1 MKNQKTSIKE
11 FGCQG
16 DCIGFNN
23 GMETKHSIV
32 QLREILGKSQRDFLQ
47 DVSGTYIGAVERGR
61 SKVSA
66 TLSGKIQEAYGAW
79 IAPGQDRKKVFEAFG
94 PEWEDAQKAVEGW
107 KRGEVLFVDDYGSIK
122 DLEDAINYEEKRLQ
136 GKKTIK
142 SLLLMSEYP
151 PHLKKYGKG
160 SYERFLE
167 YKGGTKENLHA
178 GHVREKG
185 RQQLM
190 ELMKIAWECI
200 GDDLEAELKLFLSL
214 RNALHKTMQENEGLE
229 RKVKARYMWKLESIM
244 EFCPGPYNG
253 IFKDAAELNE
263 SCGFPSQ
270 ILYGNSA
277 EVNEMLAKLG
287 CDPDMMSFF
296 DSLPVPVSYENFK
309 DWRASGMGVDEWR
322 EYYAAV
328 KEEIIS
334 AARD

>member
-1 MKNQKTSIKE
+1 MMVLMGSNK
-11 FGCQG
+11 
-16 DCIGFNN
+16 
-23 GMETKHSIV
+23 GMEKKHSIV
-32 QLREILGKSQRDFLQ
+32 QLREILGKSQRNFLE

-61 SKVSA
+61 SKVSVA
-66 TLSGKIQEAYGAW
+66 LSEKILETYGAW
-79 IAPGQDRKKVFEAFG
+79 IAPGQDTGEIFEAFG
-94 PEWEDAQKAVEGW
+94 PEWQQAQKEVEGW
-107 KRGEVLFVDDYGSIK
+107 KKGEILFAGDYSAP
-122 DLEDAINYEEKRLQ
+122 DLLANAIDKEEKRLKS
-136 GKKTIK
+136 KKTVK
-142 SLLLMSEYP
+142 SIWLMSGRS
-151 PHLKKYGKG
+151 PHLKIYGEG
-160 SYERFLE
+160 SYERFLAQE
-167 YKGGTKENLHA
+167 GGTNENLHA

-185 RQQLM
+185 WQQLM

-200 GDDLEAELKLFLSL
+200 GDDQEAELRLFLSL